1 VVSQGD
7 KIRLYSIPIG
17 KEKGDPLISGPRFP
31 GVTRRAC
38 LGQHE
43 SMVRYADL
51 TRKVLDKEGFLPGSR
66 PMAVVNGNCGQIERE
81 LLLQRL

>member
-1 VVSQGD
+1 
-7 KIRLYSIPIG
+7 
-17 KEKGDPLISGPRFP
+17 
-31 GVTRRAC
+31 
-38 LGQHE
+38 
-43 SMVRYADL
+43 MVRYADL